1 MSIENIVLS
10 RDHRGISALRP
21 YLAPDFCERAASF
34 ILERLGTVVIA
45 TGFYI
50 PAGSAPETDGPPGA
64 IALGRVL
71 AGLGSHVN
79 YLTDAYTAPLLRA
92 LAGPGAQVLEFP
104 FADHQESWLHAAD
117 LVRTVAPTLT
127 IAIERCGLTGE
138 GLYRNMR
145 GVDVSGYHAK
155 IDYVFRT
162 HEASVGIGD
171 GGNEIGMGNLAAA
184 IPMVMP
190 MAGPPCATT
199 TTRLVISSVSNWGAW
214 GIIAALSRLRGRE
227 PAAGRPRG
235 ARPRGPDRGARRGG
249 RHDRPADRERGRV
262 LARGER
268 SRAGR
273 DAHLARPIR
282 RRANPKGS
290 AYKRRGCK
298 GSAYKRWAYSCR
310 ARL

>member
-34 ILERLGTVVIA
+34 VLDRLGNVLIA

-71 AGLGSHVN
+71 AGLGSRVV
-79 YLTDAYTAPLLRA
+79 YITDAYTSPLLRA
-92 LAGPGAQVLEFP
+92 LAGPGPQILEFP

-117 LVRTVAPTLT
+117 LVRSLAPTVM
-127 IAIERCGLTGE
+127 IAVERCGMTGD
-138 GLYRNMR
+138 GVYLNMR
-145 GVDVSGYHAK
+145 GADVSGYHAK
-155 IDYVFRT
+155 IDYLFRT

-190 MAGPPCATT
+190 MAGPPAATT

-214 GIIAALSRLRGRE
+214 GVIAAMSRLRGRNLL
-227 PAAGRPRG
+227 PSVRDAHDLAAQTVALGAVDGTTGRRTESVDG
-235 ARPRGPDRGARRGG
+235 FSLEEND
-249 RHDRPADRERGRV
+249 RV
-262 LARGER
+262 LAEMHTWL
-268 SRAGR
+268 GR
-273 DAHLARPIR
+273 HGIGSDARRP
-282 RRANPKGS
+282 G
-290 AYKRRGCK
+290 
-298 GSAYKRWAYSCR
+298 
-310 ARL
+310 L